1 MADNKRYYWLKLPDD
16 FFRQKEI
23 KGLRKIAGGDTY
35 TIIYLKM
42 LLRSLKNSGV
52 LYYDGIEAD
61 FISELAMDIDE
72 EKENVAITVQ
82 FLLAKGLLEELNRD
96 EYFLASCTKMIGS
109 ETAGAKRVRK
119 HRENKK
125 ALQCNDDVT
134 QTKHLVTK
142 CNTDIDIEKELE
154 KEIEKE
160 EEIDEEINLK
170 IINQILFFYQSICE
184 SLLVVKTLS
193 EKRKKVIIESLEIY
207 ELEDFKKVFEI
218 AESNSFLRGENKDGW
233 SADFDWLIQ
242 AENMAKVL
250 GGKYDA
256 FKNTRTN
263 SFNNFHQREYDY
275 EELEKTLLT
284 TSVN

>member
-82 FLLAKGLLEELNRD
+82 FLLAKGLLEELNGD

-109 ETAGAKRVRK
+109 ETAGAMRVRK
-119 HRENKK
+119 HRETYKNDTEGVIVFK
-125 ALQCNDDVT
+125 AIATDMDG
-134 QTKHLVTK
+134 
-142 CNTDIDIEKELE
+142 NTAET
-154 KEIEKE
+154 
-160 EEIDEEINLK
+160 
-170 IINQILFFYQSICE
+170 
-184 SLLVVKTLS
+184 VKT
-193 EKRKKVIIESLEIY
+193 I
-207 ELEDFKKVFEI
+207 
-218 AESNSFLRGENKDGW
+218 
-233 SADFDWLIQ
+233 
-242 AENMAKVL
+242 
-250 GGKYDA
+250 KYDKTKPNGSDVSYSLDGNK
-256 FKNTRTN
+256 FSITINVSDKNVQ
-263 SFNNFHQREYDY
+263 SP
-275 EELEKTLLT
+275 EEDDEQE
-284 TSVN
+284 